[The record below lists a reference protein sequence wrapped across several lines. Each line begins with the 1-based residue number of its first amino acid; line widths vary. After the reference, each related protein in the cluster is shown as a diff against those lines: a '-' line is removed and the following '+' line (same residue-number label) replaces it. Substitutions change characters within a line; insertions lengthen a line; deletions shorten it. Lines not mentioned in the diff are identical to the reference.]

1 MSRPTTLTW
10 SQWCEV
16 ARSVD
21 SLIVQVRLG
30 TASTLASIDIANSCN
45 ARFFDCGSQE
55 ALAESVAAFKGAVV
69 IVSHDQYFVSRVANE
84 VWVVGEECEENASTE
99 SHGVVSETVRAV
111 RRTVRQLPSF
121 EAYVE
126 DAQRSLG
133 SSKQC

>member
-69 IVSHDQYFVSRVANE
+69 IVSHDQYFVSRVAKE
-84 VWVVGEECEENASTE
+84 VWVVGEECDAANTE
-99 SHGVVSETVRAV
+99 ARNVMSETVPAV
-111 RRTVRQLPSF
+111 QRIVRQLPSF

-126 DAQRSLG
+126 EAYARTAG
-133 SSKQC
+133 SAKQ